1 MAGLILCVSNIA
13 IVLQD
18 MFELAS
24 SANYAE
30 GKEKLNA
37 RQSKVISFS
46 VSKKLLEGRQR
57 ASADARLQ

>member
-1 MAGLILCVSNIA
+1 
-13 IVLQD
+13 

-24 SANYAE
+24 FANYTE
-30 GKEKLNA
+30 GEEKVNA

-46 VSKKLLEGRQR
+46 VSQNLLERGQR